1 MDTRKYQTRS
11 KLLIAEGRDLE
22 VAVGLG
28 GATAAE
34 RRWSGSPTHRRRRP
48 PLRHTP
54 PASPRADKR
63 AFSSARINQLSRRKK
78 SREEK
83 RIEEENVGR

>member
-1 MDTRKYQTRS
+1 MDMRNYQTRS

-28 GATAAE
+28 GAAAIPGE
-34 RRWSGSPTHRRRRP
+34 AAAKSRRSGTPTRRRRRP
-48 PLRHTP
+48 LRRTP

-63 AFSSARINQLSRRKK
+63 AFPSASINQLSRRKK
-78 SREEK
+78 R
-83 RIEEENVGR
+83 REENVGR